1 MSAHLAGTTPTDD
14 QAGKANL
21 STLMLL
27 HYAGSLMA
35 DRAKKYNAA
44 LGSAGQFASR
54 RRYHSESDHLVEA
67 KITACLEGD
76 RMLSSSFS
84 LRVFLSPALSL
95 KLAKTLNRK
104 WNLVILLP

>member
-1 MSAHLAGTTPTDD
+1 MRGALWQIEQKDTTPPWTRRDNS
-14 QAGKANL
+14 QA
-21 STLMLL
+21 
-27 HYAGSLMA
+27 
-35 DRAKKYNAA
+35 DVDII
-44 LGSAGQFASR
+44 
-54 RRYHSESDHLVEA
+54 HSESDHLVEA